1 MTAYMEIME
10 NDISYLGH
18 CRSGNINNN
27 LRYLIIGEDLIIV
40 MVVEPPFGKELT

>member
-18 CRSGNINNN
+18 CSIW
-27 LRYLIIGEDLIIV
+27 
-40 MVVEPPFGKELT
+40 